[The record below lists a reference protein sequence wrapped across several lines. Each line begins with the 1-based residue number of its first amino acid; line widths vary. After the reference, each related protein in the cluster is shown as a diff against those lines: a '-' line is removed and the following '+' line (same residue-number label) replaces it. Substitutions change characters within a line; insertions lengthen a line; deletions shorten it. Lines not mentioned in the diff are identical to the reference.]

1 MKKHFLPIVATSL
14 FILSCS
20 NKDSTPNPTPKT
32 KTQLLTQNSWK
43 FKSATVGGADAS
55 SYLQPC
61 QIDNILTFI
70 SNGTGTGDEG
80 PLKCNGS
87 DPQTY
92 PITWNFAS
100 SETILHTASPLFTN
114 GTNDFTINSLT
125 ETELILQMPYN
136 PPVGA
141 SVIVVV
147 TFQH

>member
-1 MKKHFLPIVATSL
+1 MTSL
-14 FILSCS
+14 FVISCN

-32 KTQLLTQNSWK
+32 KTELLTQSSWK
-43 FKSATVGGADAS
+43 YKSATVGGADAS
-55 SYLQPC
+55 SYLQTC
-61 QIDNILTFI
+61 QKDNILTFI
-70 SNGTGTGDEG
+70 SNGNGNGDEG
-80 PLKCNGS
+80 ASKCNAG

-92 PITWNFAS
+92 SFTWNFAS
-100 SETILHTASPLFTN
+100 SETILHTSSPFFTN

-125 ETELILQMPYN
+125 ETEMILQMPYN